1 MMLFSFIGIFVCV
14 VLASGLILGVSY
26 LAAYFNKESICENE
40 LEEAFSFSYIL
51 ITLLIAILTSFFIT
65 SPQNFGY
72 ERIEKTEIVEEV
84 ETPELNSEVIINVK
98 G

>member
-1 MMLFSFIGIFVCV
+1 MLFSFIGIFVCV

-26 LAAYFNKESICENE
+26 LAACCNKESMCENE
-40 LEEAFSFSYIL
+40 LEEALSFSYIL
-51 ITLLIAILTSFFIT
+51 ITLLIAILTAFFIT

-72 ERIEKTEIVEEV
+72 ERIEETEIVEEV